1 MDRENHG
8 LDVRIDRVDDSLM
21 GLCWRSSPLVA
32 LVLIVGHV
40 TSWFGIAPAK
50 AVASTTTAV
59 GAIPGVGGLLSGA
72 GSVVGQIFIW
82 LFVLVIVQI
91 LFSLMSFVMAEIRLR
106 RMYDRPIGGR
116 WGRVVGPNLS
126 GEPGDNPSPSL

>member
-1 MDRENHG
+1 
-8 LDVRIDRVDDSLM
+8 M

-50 AVASTTTAV
+50 AVASTSTAV
-59 GAIPGVGGLLSGA
+59 EGVPGVSGLLSGA

-82 LFVLVIVQI
+82 LFVLVLVQI
-91 LFSLMSFVMAEIRLR
+91 LFSVLSFVRAEIRLR
-106 RMYDRPIGGR
+106 RMYDRPSRGR
-116 WGRVVGPNLS
+116 WGRVVG
-126 GEPGDNPSPSL
+126 GDLRDPADGRPAAPDGYRL

>member
-1 MDRENHG
+1 
-8 LDVRIDRVDDSLM
+8 VRIDRVDDLLM

-59 GAIPGVGGLLSGA
+59 GEIPGVGGLLSGA

-82 LFVLVIVQI
+82 LFVLVIAQI
-91 LFSLMSFVMAEIRLR
+91 LFSLMGFVMAEIRLR
-106 RMYDRPIGGR
+106 RMYDRPGGGR
-116 WGRVVGPNLS
+116 WARVVRTNLR
-126 GEPGDNPSPSL
+126 GEPGESHGHSL